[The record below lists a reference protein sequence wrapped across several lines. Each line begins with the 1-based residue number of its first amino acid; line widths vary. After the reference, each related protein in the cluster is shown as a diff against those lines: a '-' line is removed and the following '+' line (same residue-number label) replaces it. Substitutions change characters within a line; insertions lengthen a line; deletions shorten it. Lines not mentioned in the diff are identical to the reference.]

1 MPTRWSPDTCDCI
14 LVVEN
19 NPAPP
24 GQIYDFPDDHTLVQV
39 VQRCPTHAALPDGAT
54 YAAVLEEN
62 LRKSRLWAIVES
74 VAGVTTDAQ
83 RKELLDNFLWSWG
96 PGRRLDVGLPT
107 LTPAQ
112 RGQAQAQANA
122 KFGPSKAKVV

>member
-1 MPTRWSPDTCDCI
+1 MATTWSPDTCGCV

-24 GQIYDFPDDHTLVQV
+24 GLIYDFPDDYTLVQV
-39 VQRCPTHAALPDGAT
+39 VQRCPTHAALTDGAT
-54 YAAVLEEN
+54 YAAVREEN
-62 LRKSRLWAIVES
+62 ARKNRLWAMVGS

-83 RKELLDNFLWSWG
+83 RKDLLDNFLWSWG

-112 RGQAQAQANA
+112 RAQAQAQSNA
-122 KFGPSKAKVV
+122 KFGPGKVKVV